1 MNIKGKVVTLRAI
14 EENDMKLLKDMMND
28 GEIERLVGGWAF
40 PISLNQQKKW
50 YESSINNDRNI
61 RLIIETEEDG
71 AIGLATI
78 VDIDWKN
85 RVAFHG
91 IKLANKKYRARGI
104 GTDSVMAVMRYAF
117 DELQLNRLD
126 GAIIEYNE
134 GSKKLYCEK
143 CGWKVEGV
151 QRNKIYKNGKF
162 HDRVMVGVLKEDYKQ
177 LLKEKNYWCEK

>member
-1 MNIKGKVVTLRAI
+1 MNIKGRVVTLRAI
-14 EENDMKLLKDMMND
+14 EEKDMDLLKDMLND
-28 GEIERLVGGWAF
+28 GEIEKLVGGWAF
-40 PISLNQQKKW
+40 PISSYQQRKW
-50 YESSINNDRNI
+50 YEGSINNDKNV

-78 VDIDWKN
+78 VNIDWKN

-104 GTDSVMAVMRYAF
+104 GTDSVMAIMRYAF
-117 DELQLNRLD
+117 EELQLNRLD

-143 CGWKVEGV
+143 CGWKVEGI
-151 QRNKIYKNGKF
+151 QRKKIFKSGQYY
-162 HDRVMVGVLKEDYKQ
+162 DRIMVGVLKEDYKE
-177 LLKEKNYWCEK
+177 LINNNNYWG